1 MNRNDDFDRTL
12 EAWLRR
18 QAPPQAPDR
27 VLDAAL
33 ERLAVE
39 SQRRSWLHR
48 SLGGTAMNPMIRTAA
63 VAAVVAVAALIGLQF
78 ANLSD
83 NVGTTPSPV
92 PSLTPTPSD
101 PTTPDVSA
109 SPVPSSDASASLV
122 VRLFGGG
129 EAGRFHLVTILDD
142 GRVISSDPFGAS
154 PPVERRLTAAGV
166 ELVRDELAATGLTDT
181 SADYQPVPNP
191 GVTPPPYGGA
201 GPSLEVGQIGGET
214 VTITWFLFG
223 DTEEDYFQPQ
233 PEAEALE
240 ALAARLTTLGEWLPA
255 DAWDDA
261 SGTPYTPSQY
271 RLTIASQQWGG
282 GPDALPVESDTVL
295 WPLADGMDAFGEVIN
310 PPPDEVRCGLVDGED
325 GRAVVAALEEAGATL
340 GGPTGSSYEL
350 GERSTSRLVTITL
363 EPILPFGE
371 EAC

>member
-12 EAWLRR
+12 QAWLHR

-33 ERLAVE
+33 ERVAAE
-39 SQRRSWLHR
+39 SQRRSWLQR
-48 SLGGTAMNPMIRTAA
+48 SFGGTAMTLMIRTAA

-78 ANLSD
+78 TNLSD
-83 NVGTTPSPV
+83 NVGITPSPLPSATPQPSDSTTPS
-92 PSLTPTPSD
+92 
-101 PTTPDVSA
+101 A
-109 SPVPSSDASASLV
+109 SESPAPSSDASAALV
-122 VRLFGGG
+122 LRLLGGG

-166 ELVRDELAATGLTDT
+166 QLVRDELAATGLTDT

-191 GVTPPPYGGA
+191 GADPPPYGGA
-201 GPSLEVGQIGGET
+201 GPSLEVGQPGGET
-214 VTITWFLFG
+214 VIITWFLFG

-240 ALAARLTTLGEWLPA
+240 ALATRLATLDEWLPA
-255 DAWDDA
+255 DAWEDA
-261 SGTPYTPSQY
+261 DGIPYEPEGY
-271 RLTIASQQWGG
+271 RMTIASQPWGG
-282 GPDALPVESDTVL
+282 DPDELPVESDTVT
-295 WPLADGMDAFGEVIN
+295 WPLEDAMDAFGEVTN
-310 PPPDEVRCGLVDGED
+310 PPPDETRCGLVDSED
-325 GRAVVAALEEAGATL
+325 GQAVNAALEDAGATL
-340 GGPTGSSYEL
+340 GGPTSYQL

-371 EAC
+371 ETC